1 MIKRNS
7 NIVFYIFLVISIS
20 IVIIFLKF
28 NEFFQKS
35 EEYFIVAYVFLSI
48 FVAFILKLFVAEII
62 YLKELQK
69 KQFNKKLDTGDF
81 TFIEEKKER
90 KKDESDE
97 IAVKFI
103 KSIDVADTIEKFT
116 ENVLKNFAQVFEIV
130 QGIFYLLDEKENIF
144 KISNTFAFYSTET
157 NKKFVVGEGINGQ
170 VVKNR
175 KILIIDNVPENYVT
189 VVSGLGE
196 GTPKYLIFI
205 PIILKDNVIGLIELA
220 SFVQFPENAEKI
232 FSLIA
237 QNLADLLQNYISFE
251 NK

>member
-7 NIVFYIFLVISIS
+7 NIVFYGFLLISVFI
-20 IVIIFLKF
+20 IVIYLKY
-28 NEFFQKS
+28 NEFFQNAEK
-35 EEYFIVAYVFLSI
+35 YFIVAYVFLSI
-48 FVAFILKLFVAEII
+48 FVAFILKLFVLEII
-62 YLKELQK
+62 NINESGK
-69 KQFNKKLDTGDF
+69 KIFDKKTDPENF
-81 TFIEEKKER
+81 TFIEEKKEH
-90 KKDESDE
+90 KKDDSNE

-116 ENVLKNFAQVFEIV
+116 ENVLKNFAHVFEIV
-130 QGIFYLLDEKENIF
+130 QGIFFLLDPKENSF
-144 KISNTFAFYSTET
+144 KPSNTFAFYSTEI
-157 NKKFVVGEGINGQ
+157 NKKFIEGEGINGQ
-170 VVKNR
+170 VVKNK

-205 PIILKDNVIGLIELA
+205 PIISKDNVIGLIELA
-220 SFVQFPENAEKI
+220 SFIQFPENAEKI
-232 FSLIA
+232 FTIIA

>member
-7 NIVFYIFLVISIS
+7 NIVFYIFLVISVL
-20 IVIIFLKF
+20 IVIVFSEL
-28 NEFFQKS
+28 NEFFQKA
-35 EEYFIVAYVFLSI
+35 EQYFIIAYVFLSVL
-48 FVAFILKLFVAEII
+48 VAFILKLFVTEITH
-62 YLKELQK
+62 LKEEQK
-69 KQFNKKLDTGDF
+69 KQFDRKIDTGDY
-81 TFIEEKKER
+81 TFIEERTEL
-90 KKDESDE
+90 KKDNSKE
-97 IAVKFI
+97 IADKFI

-130 QGIFYLLDEKENIF
+130 QGIFYLLDEKENVF

-175 KILIIDNVPENYVT
+175 KILIIDNVPENYIT

-205 PIILKDNVIGLIELA
+205 PIIIKDNAIGLIELA

-232 FSLIA
+232 FTLIA
-237 QNLADLLQNYISFE
+237 QKLADLLQNYISFE

>member
-62 YLKELQK
+62 HLKELQK